1 MIEKGETF
9 MSLLS
14 KECGKL
20 GENWTSTQ
28 FYPTPVGYDIYY

>member
-14 KECGKL
+14 KEGGKL
-20 GENWTSTQ
+20 GEKLYQHTIL
-28 FYPTPVGYDIYY
+28 PDPCGL